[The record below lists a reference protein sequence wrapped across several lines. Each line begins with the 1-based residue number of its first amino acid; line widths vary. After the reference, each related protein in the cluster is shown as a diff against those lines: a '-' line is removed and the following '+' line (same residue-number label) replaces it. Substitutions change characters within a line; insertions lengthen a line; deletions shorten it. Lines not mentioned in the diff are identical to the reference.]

1 MPETEAFPDPQ
12 FITVMA
18 DQDGHAR
25 WVGAINATDVMQAHR
40 TGGVFILVL
49 LDAEGRVFL
58 GFKPGGH
65 WESAWSPPITLERR

>member
-1 MPETEAFPDPQ
+1 MTNNDTFPDPQ

-25 WVGAINATDVMQAHR
+25 WVGAINATEVMQANR
-40 TGGVFILVL
+40 YGVYILVL
-49 LDAEGRVFL
+49 LDAEGRVCI

>member
-1 MPETEAFPDPQ
+1 MPETETFPDPR

-25 WVGAINATDVMQAHR
+25 WVGAINATEVMQANR
-40 TGGVFILVL
+40 YGVYILVL
-49 LDAEGRVFL
+49 LDAEGRVCI

-65 WESAWSPPITLERR
+65 WESAWSPPIPLERR

>member
-1 MPETEAFPDPQ
+1 MPETETFPDPQ

-25 WVGAINATDVMQAHR
+25 WVGAINATEVMQANR
-40 TGGVFILVL
+40 YGVYILVL
-49 LDAEGRVFL
+49 LDAEGRVCI

>member
-1 MPETEAFPDPQ
+1 MPETETFPDPQ

-25 WVGAINATDVMQAHR
+25 WVGAINATEVMQANR
-40 TGGVFILVL
+40 YGVYILVL
-49 LDAEGRVFL
+49 LDAEGRVCI

-65 WESAWSPPITLERR
+65 WESAWSPPIKLERR